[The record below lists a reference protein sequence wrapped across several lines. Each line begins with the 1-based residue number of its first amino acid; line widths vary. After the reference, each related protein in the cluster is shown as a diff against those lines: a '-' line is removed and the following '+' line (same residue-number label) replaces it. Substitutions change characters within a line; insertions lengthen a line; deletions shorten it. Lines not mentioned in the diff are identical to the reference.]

1 MNLFLVKLYNL
12 LTPLTAFAQ
21 QVGGNEPGQVGGNEP
36 GSSGGGIQPIDIVF
50 QNPLGNG
57 QSGIG
62 SISDLL
68 ASILEIIITV
78 GIPLVVLAVIYTGF
92 LFVSAMGDKEKIKKA
107 REAFLWTII
116 GGVIILASWVIAEAI
131 SSTVNQIIVN

>member
-12 LTPLTAFAQ
+12 LTPLTAFA

-50 QNPLGNG
+50 QNPLGNEQG
-57 QSGIG
+57 GIG

-107 REAFLWTII
+107 RDAFLWTII